1 MTLKGDGGDQRFG
14 PQLIPVL
21 LPPHLTTLPGA
32 LPHTYKTGAMVGN
45 NYGAEDFIVDF
56 IRRSEVGTKPPPI
69 QLAIRVQITGEPIPD
84 NKKITQ
90 QL

>member
-32 LPHTYKTGAMVGN
+32 LPIH
-45 NYGAEDFIVDF
+45 
-56 IRRSEVGTKPPPI
+56 IRRG
-69 QLAIRVQITGEPIPD
+69 QW
-84 NKKITQ
+84 
-90 QL
+90 

>member
-14 PQLIPVL
+14 PQLIPRVA
-21 LPPHLTTLPGA
+21 PTPSNNPTPA
-32 LPHTYKTGAMVGN
+32 LPIHIRRGAMVGN

-69 QLAIRVQITGEPIPD
+69 RLAIRVHLMAGPYYQ
-84 NKKITQ
+84 
-90 QL
+90 

>member
-21 LPPHLTTLPGA
+21 LPPHLTTLPVV
-32 LPHTYKTGAMVGN
+32 PHSYKTGAMIGN